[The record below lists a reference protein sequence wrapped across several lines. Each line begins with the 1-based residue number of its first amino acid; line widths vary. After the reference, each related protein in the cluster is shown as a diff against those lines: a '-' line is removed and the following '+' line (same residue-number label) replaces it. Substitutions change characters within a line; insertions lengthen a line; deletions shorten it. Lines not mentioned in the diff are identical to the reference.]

1 MNEPVGVDGWRV
13 DQILTSDYFDLN
25 STRGP
30 EYDKLLKKRSILIA
44 KKSLRP
50 KERKELENIT
60 EELSQYPSGE
70 SPAEMEDKKLIRE
83 KIAEFKKSGKVIKI

>member
-1 MNEPVGVDGWRV
+1 V
-13 DQILTSDYFDLN
+13 LTTSDYFGLN

-44 KKSLRP
+44 KKSLTP
-50 KERKELENIT
+50 KERKELQNIT
-60 EELSQYPSGE
+60 EELSQYSSGE
-70 SPAEMEDKKLIRE
+70 TPAEMADKKLIRE